1 MKKSGMKEIRKRL
14 LALGLAVVLVGSS
27 VNLSVSASEQAE
39 TADPVTV
46 ETIPEEQPEEVSEEV
61 AVESETPVVEETET
75 PSEETPSG
83 EPKTEAPAE
92 EPEAPVDEPE
102 VPTTEE
108 PAENPEDS
116 AEEQPA
122 EDTEAPAEE
131 EVSEEPEAPAEEQ
144 PAEEPEVPAEETV
157 SEETS
162 ETLETSADEAEVV
175 VEEQTEA
182 LPETYLLEGG
192 QEIETLSEDENEN
205 EINIEKIEKNGQIVI
220 DKNNLDDWDHKT
232 LTGNTTTNSILI
244 DGDITLNLTIK
255 DLTIYRKETTSN
267 SLSAIALTDTAK
279 LNLTLEGD
287 SKLYGAYGGAGIG
300 VPNGTTLCITE
311 ESTGSLYA
319 KGGNAYGGAAGIG
332 AISPGWNMNYSSSN
346 PQTRTCGYIEI
357 AGGDV
362 TAVGGTY
369 KFRESEIC
377 GAAGI
382 GGSYGA
388 SGGII
393 NITGGTVHAIGGLYG
408 AGIGGGSNG
417 SVARITIEGG
427 NVTAEGTGKGS
438 RQPAAIGRGVDSF
451 SNWNDVLPCGAIEI
465 KGGKVTAKGNIGY
478 GYVDCG
484 EYPISGPNAK
494 VTVSDDAYLTL
505 DGEIRDGSSS
515 NTTKNYELH
524 FTVFD
529 VNFESDQTAKV
540 ELDSSL
546 IQDNVT
552 AKVETPGRA
561 EFALSF
567 THNVF
572 DSEKTFTVTIGGK
585 TYEAK
590 VTFTSGQTEY
600 NLTAGQE
607 LYPVSLEFYD
617 SAITGDVA
625 VESITVKQN
634 GTALDGS
641 DYSHP
646 NTITKLAEGIGK
658 MMIFLPADNGTTE
671 ITVQAEGINSS
682 AEMTKRG
689 LSVSEDGITN
699 VIMCSTMI
707 TLSAEVKE
715 KNITDVTLSVES
727 NVVNWELYIK
737 QSNEEITNANEIILD
752 NKKYEQTDQKGEVT
766 ISNLRWNTSYRYYI
780 VAKKDQLI
788 SNIICVEFT
797 TPYGAKVIWEDGTTE
812 NKDRFLD
819 AVYNA
824 DKINPEG
831 FTIQALSGESWGT
844 TIILKNSCTLDFN
857 GKTFTINSM
866 YYSLAFAE
874 GVSAVLMDST
884 GSAEYHNAN
893 GNSAYSFFNMASNSS
908 LTILGGSY
916 YDYKEL
922 LKTQNG
928 ETQTGRTLTIEGGSF
943 YGGNHIDIGDGKVIL
958 SGGTFYGGLSVSG
971 NYEIKDGY
979 CVKYL
984 TGNNKG
990 TYTTSLPA
998 RGDDIE
1004 IVPLPALTGDLDLK
1018 IGNGISSSARVETTL
1033 TATFTDKSGSGTYIY
1048 TWYSVDG
1055 DTTTKKTSSTE
1066 TYSKQST
1073 YMLGQE
1079 DIGKQ
1084 IYCEVTKKGTSGSVK
1099 SEMTYP
1105 ILGYS
1110 IESAAITLKPGAWEY
1125 DGTEKKPDI
1134 ALVKLSGGTTLTNGV
1149 GYQVSYADNVNAGTG
1164 RVIITG
1170 IGIYDGTAE
1179 TTFAINKKQVTNL
1192 TFDGMEKE
1200 YEYTGEEIRPEFTLK
1215 DSDTDKVIPESE
1227 YTVEYINNTTPMEG
1241 YFPAV
1246 RVTPKADG
1254 NYNFSA
1260 VTTGTREF
1268 KIVHEHNWR
1277 YKESGSAI
1285 ILECQKP
1292 VCTCSASKKATIQIY
1307 IDNYNKITYTGSQQD
1322 VAVIW
1327 QNPFGIYPNDKIT
1340 KTYIGD
1346 GLENGLPKNAGSYT
1360 VSLTINEDGVSYTA
1374 SDKFKIE
1381 KATPDIGTVTANELE
1396 NTLDIDQVKLSRE
1409 NETVPGTL
1417 KLKEGTKLQ
1426 WGTYDYDWIFTPDDS
1441 MNYNSVEETVS
1452 ITVKDTV
1459 PPTAEWQI
1467 GTSGWREFINKI
1479 TLGYLCKNTETME
1492 IQFSD
1497 NLSGVKE
1504 KQYYIADSEIK
1515 DFSNVEWINY
1525 TLPIVLPL
1533 GPQKFV
1539 YVRVTDNAGNKA
1551 ILNSDGIV
1559 VYRECSLPRGNEILY
1574 SYKEGREKV
1583 IAIKEN
1589 GNIFSKVV
1597 DENGQ
1602 ELENDSYDYN
1612 GELLTMNP
1620 KFLDSLSVGTHKYK
1634 IVMYPQGQQGYQTI
1648 AYQFQIKVEKAK
1660 LKVSGVRTSDRV
1672 YDGSNL
1678 VDITEVIL
1686 ENTNSTNYY
1695 NVSVDATNLKG
1706 TLESA
1711 NAGIYKKLRL
1721 PELTLTGSEADS
1733 YELIQPTDDVLVFG
1747 VGVTISKK
1755 AAPVI
1760 AEQYKSYVYAKE
1772 TEESIDLAALLP
1784 TDCGEIIYEKPNN
1797 GNRGFIYYKTRPT
1810 IEGNILS
1817 YTTAKT
1823 TWEQLVGD
1831 KPGELVVPVQMT
1843 NYEDIEIRFQLSLRD
1858 QTNVILKEGTQIVLE
1873 NNVMTFGETLAKL
1886 PLGDAVFTDEAGN
1899 EIEGTFGWADETWM
1913 PYAGD
1918 SQVAWRFRP
1927 VDAEYKTVYGNL
1939 DIVVNKAVPVVESPV
1954 SVKERTWHPAKALT
1968 DADLSEVAVLGVDG
1982 NAIEGTWSWKQADI
1996 VPEVNNDGY
2005 EAVFTPDSQ
2014 NYEAITATIAV
2025 PVKKAVPVVTEQPAA
2040 SEISEGGKLEDSVL
2054 NGGKAQYEGLDDVVV
2069 KGSFSWKDSAVKPNA
2084 ADSGQTAYT
2093 VIFTPDDAEHY
2104 EAVEL
2109 TVTLTVKPVD
2119 KTPDQ
2124 PAEDP
2129 KQPAED
2135 TKSSGESKKGSK
2147 GSSSKKT
2154 SAETPAAAAPET
2166 PGSDGNISEVR
2177 LPSAPAPES
2186 SIVQPTEMADAKQ
2199 PYLGGDAGK
2208 SGWDVIREQL
2218 SESNDQKNVTVVM
2231 NGATIVPG
2239 DVLESIQ
2246 GQDISIAF
2254 EMDNGMTWTVNGMDI
2269 SVDQIGDIDFGV
2281 TSGEEAGKKIPV
2293 DIINQV
2299 TGERYSMNLS
2309 LSYDGEF
2316 GFKAVLTVNVEKENA
2331 GLYAN
2336 LFYYNAENGELEFMC
2351 AGEIGTDGN
2360 VNLPF
2365 EHASDYVIVIDTAVM
2380 DGSQAEQ
2387 PEEENAEPEE
2397 AADEETPAQEGS
2409 SGAGVPVMLVI
2420 VLILICAGAAFVLAG
2435 KRKKSNREE

>member
-1 MKKSGMKEIRKRL
+1 MKKSGMKEVRKRL

-27 VNLSVSASEQAE
+27 VNLSVSASEQPEASE
-39 TADPVTV
+39 PVTV
-46 ETIPEEQPEEVSEEV
+46 EAIPEEQPEAVSEEV
-61 AVESETPVVEETET
+61 VVESEVTGEAAEETSAVKET
-75 PSEETPSG
+75 DTPAEE
-83 EPKTEAPAE
+83 KAPAE
-92 EPEAPVDEPE
+92 EPEEQPAEEPE
-102 VPTTEE
+102 VPATEE

-122 EDTEAPAEE
+122 EDTEAPAEG
-131 EVSEEPEAPAEEQ
+131 EVSEEPEAPAEEQPVEEPEAPAEEQ

-205 EINIEKIEKNGQIVI
+205 EINIEKIKKAGQIVI

-232 LTGNTTTNSILI
+232 LTGNTTTQSILI

-255 DLTIYRKETTSN
+255 DLTINRKETTSN
-267 SLSAIALTDTAK
+267 SLSAIALTKNAK
-279 LNLTLEGD
+279 LNLTLKGD
-287 SKLYGAYGGAGIG
+287 NKLYGAYGGAGIG

-332 AISPGWNMNYSSSN
+332 SISPGWDMNYSSSN

-388 SGGII
+388 STAII
-393 NITGGTVHAIGGLYG
+393 VIKGGTVHAIGGLYG

-417 SVARITIEGG
+417 SVTSITIKGG
-427 NVTAEGTGKGS
+427 TVTAEGTGKGS
-438 RQPAAIGRGVDSF
+438 RQPAAIGRGVDS
-451 SNWNDVLPCGAIEI
+451 STREGDVLPCGKIELN
-465 KGGKVTAKGNIGY
+465 GGNITAKGNIGY
-478 GYVDCG
+478 GYVELG
-484 EYPISGPNAK
+484 EEYLVVGTNAS
-494 VTVSDDAYLTL
+494 VTVSDNVYLTL
-505 DGEIRDGSSS
+505 DGEIKDGSKS
-515 NTTKNYELH
+515 NTKNYELH

-540 ELDSSL
+540 ELGDTL

-561 EFALSF
+561 EFTLSF

-572 DSEKTFTVTIGGK
+572 VDEKEFKVTIDGK
-585 TYEAK
+585 TYTAK
-590 VTFTSGQTEY
+590 GNFTEDNTAY
-600 NLTAGQE
+600 DLTAGQE

-625 VESITVKQN
+625 VGNITVKQN
-634 GTALDGS
+634 GTELDS
-641 DYSHP
+641 TEYSHSG
-646 NTITKLAEGIGK
+646 TITKVAEGIGK
-658 MMIFLPADNGTTE
+658 MLIFLPEDNGTTE
-671 ITVQAEGINSS
+671 ITVKAPNINNSE
-682 AEMTKRG
+682 AMTKTD
-689 LSVSEDGITN
+689 LAVSKEGITN

-707 TLSAEVKE
+707 TLLAEVKE

-737 QSNEEITNANEIILD
+737 QSDEEITDANEIISD

-797 TPYGAKVIWEDGTTE
+797 TPYGAKVIWEDGMTE

-844 TIILKNSCTLDFN
+844 TITLKNSCTLDFN

-874 GVSAVLMDST
+874 GISAVLMDSA
-884 GSAEYHNAN
+884 GGAEYHNAN
-893 GNSAYSFFNMASNSS
+893 ENNTFSLFDMASNSS
-908 LTILGGSY
+908 VTIRGGHY
-916 YDYKEL
+916 YDY
-922 LKTQNG
+922 QNLIRDNSP
-928 ETQTGRTLTIEGGSF
+928 TNRTLTIEGGYF
-943 YGGNHIDIGDGKVIL
+943 HGTNQINIGDGKVIL
-958 SGGTFYGGLSVSG
+958 SGGTFYGGLRVSG
-971 NYEIKDGY
+971 TVELKEGY
-979 CVKYL
+979 RIHYL
-984 TGNNKG
+984 NTDQ
-990 TYTTSLPA
+990 YATTLQKNETQN
-998 RGDDIE
+998 IE

-1018 IGNGISSSARVETTL
+1018 IGNGISSSARVGTEL
-1033 TATFTDKSGSGTYIY
+1033 RATFTDRDSDGGTYIFK
-1048 TWYSVDG
+1048 WYRVNG
-1055 DTTTKKTSSTE
+1055 DVEEEIQNSGATSQRE
-1066 TYSKQST
+1066 SK
-1073 YMLGQE
+1073 YGLKDL

-1084 IYCEVTKKGTSGSVK
+1084 IYCVVTKEGTSGSVE

-1105 ILGYS
+1105 VLGYS
-1110 IESAAITLKPGAWEY
+1110 IEGAEITLQEGTWRY
-1125 DGTEKKPDI
+1125 DGMEQKPTVKVVLNGGQLTE
-1134 ALVKLSGGTTLTNGV
+1134 N
-1149 GYQVSYADNVNAGTG
+1149 VSYKVSYEDNIHAGTA

-1170 IGIYDGTAE
+1170 IGKYDGTVE
-1179 TTFAINKKQVTNL
+1179 RTFTIMQKARYDDLKIVGVE
-1192 TFDGMEKE
+1192 DS
-1200 YEYTGEEIRPEFTLK
+1200 YEYTGEEICPKIVVK
-1215 DSDTDKVIPESE
+1215 DGDQVIPESHYTVSYKDNKAPGRAIIYIAGTENGDYYFGVNNNYKYFTIIHEHEWNYSANSWTIALECKKAVCPQRRATIGIWINDAEKLIYNGKTQNVAEAWQVPAGIYTEDTNLKVE
-1227 YTVEYINNTTPMEG
+1227 YT
-1241 YFPAV
+1241 
-1246 RVTPKADG
+1246 
-1254 NYNFSA
+1254 
-1260 VTTGTREF
+1260 
-1268 KIVHEHNWR
+1268 
-1277 YKESGSAI
+1277 
-1285 ILECQKP
+1285 
-1292 VCTCSASKKATIQIY
+1292 
-1307 IDNYNKITYTGSQQD
+1307 
-1322 VAVIW
+1322 
-1327 QNPFGIYPNDKIT
+1327 
-1340 KTYIGD
+1340 GD

-1360 VSLTINEDGVSYTA
+1360 ASLTIKDESDNPYTA
-1374 SDKFKIE
+1374 KLNFEIQ
-1381 KATPDIGTVTANELE
+1381 KATPNVGTVTADVLSD
-1396 NTLDIDQVKLSRE
+1396 TLDTTQVKLSRE

-1417 KLKEGTKLQ
+1417 KLKEGTELQ
-1426 WGTYDYDWIFTPDDS
+1426 WGTYDYDWIFIPEDS
-1441 MNYNSVEETVS
+1441 TNYNSVEETVS
-1452 ITVKDTV
+1452 VTVKDTV
-1459 PPTAEWQI
+1459 APTAEWQI
-1467 GTSGWREFINKI
+1467 GTSGWRKFVNTI

-1504 KQYYIADSEIK
+1504 KQYCIADSEIK

-1539 YVRVTDNAGNKA
+1539 YVRVTDNAGNVA
-1551 ILNSDGIV
+1551 ILNSVGIV
-1559 VYRECSLPRGNEILY
+1559 VYQESTLPFGNEIPY
-1574 SYKEGREKV
+1574 SYKEGQPKV
-1583 IAIKEN
+1583 IAIEEN
-1589 GNIFSKVV
+1589 GNAFSEVV

-1602 ELENDSYDYN
+1602 DLENSSYDYHDR
-1612 GELLTMNP
+1612 LLTMTP
-1620 KFLDSLSVGTHKYK
+1620 DFLNSLSVGTHTYK

-1648 AYQFQIKVEKAK
+1648 AYPFQIKVEKAQ
-1660 LKVSGVRTSDRV
+1660 LKVDSVIASDRV

-1678 VDITEVIL
+1678 VDITDVIL

-1747 VGVTISKK
+1747 GGVTISKK

-1772 TEESIDLAALLP
+1772 TEEHIDLAALLP
-1784 TDCGEIIYEKPNN
+1784 ADCGTITYEAPNN

-1843 NYEDIEIRFQLSLRD
+1843 NYEDTEIRFQLSLRD
-1858 QTNVILKEGTQIVLE
+1858 QTNVILKEGTEITLK
-1873 NNVMTFGETLAKL
+1873 NNVLTFGEPLSKL
-1886 PLGDAVFTDEAGN
+1886 QLGDAVFTDKAGN
-1899 EIEGTFGWADETWM
+1899 VIEGTFGWEDGSM
-1913 PYAGD
+1913 LPYVGD
-1918 SQVAWRFRP
+1918 TQAPWRFEP
-1927 VDAEYKTVYGNL
+1927 TDAEYKTVSGSVE
-1939 DIVVNKAVPVVESPV
+1939 IVVNKAVPEVESPA
-1954 SVKERTWHPAKALT
+1954 SVKERTWHPANTLT

-2005 EAVFTPDSQ
+2005 EAIFTPDSQ
-2014 NYEAITATIAV
+2014 NYEAITATITV
-2025 PVKKAVPVVTEQPAA
+2025 PVKKAVPVIAEKPAA
-2040 SEISEGGKLEDSVL
+2040 SEISEGGKLADSVL

-2069 KGSFSWKDSAVKPNA
+2069 KGSFSWKDGTVKPNV
-2084 ADSGQTAYT
+2084 ADSTQTSYT
-2093 VIFTPDDAEHY
+2093 VIFTPDDTAHY
-2104 EAVEL
+2104 ESVEL
-2109 TVTLTVKPVD
+2109 TVTLTVKPADV
-2119 KTPDQ
+2119 TPDK
-2124 PAEDP
+2124 PAEEQKP
-2129 KQPAED
+2129 
-2135 TKSSGESKKGSK
+2135 SGGNKKGNK
-2147 GSSSKKT
+2147 GSASKNT
-2154 SAETPAAAAPET
+2154 SAGAPASTGTESSAA
-2166 PGSDGNISEVR
+2166 DGNISEVR
-2177 LPSAPAPES
+2177 LPAAP
-2186 SIVQPTEMADAKQ
+2186 VTERETLPAVETTDTKQ

-2208 SGWDVIREQL
+2208 SGWDVIRDQL
-2218 SESNDQKNVTVVM
+2218 TKSGDQETVTVIM
-2231 NGATIVPG
+2231 NGATVVPG

-2299 TGERYSMNLS
+2299 TGERYSVNLS

-2336 LFYYNAENGELEFMC
+2336 LFYYNAESGELEFMC
-2351 AGEIGTDGN
+2351 AGEIGADGN

-2387 PEEENAEPEE
+2387 SEEENAEPEE

-2409 SGAGVPVMLVI
+2409 SSAGVPVMLVI
-2420 VLILICAGAAFVLAG
+2420 VLILICAGAAFVLVG